1 MGKNDNSLPTLF
13 IFDAPQERHS
23 IYLYSVSPQRGLSLN
38 WKKANKRNKER
49 TSYVRFGISLFL
61 FFNST
66 NYHLISHQ
74 NLNGELLS
82 YLISPGVNHQ

>member
-38 WKKANKRNKER
+38 WKKQIRETKKEQVLVFV
-49 TSYVRFGISLFL
+49 YVFSFIQQ
-61 FFNST
+61 
-66 NYHLISHQ
+66 I
-74 NLNGELLS
+74 
-82 YLISPGVNHQ
+82 II